1 MNETTEIQLRSWAPR
16 RPSARLEAKLFSPKA
31 APAPTLSPRVHLSWL
46 VPAASALFL
55 FGVVF
60 NHHNGQLLP
69 GVSGTNPIVALVS
82 NQSTEAWF
90 PGSIAQT
97 QKPGPSSTFEWT
109 NGSGSTS
116 SVDSPFGSQRLR

>member
-1 MNETTEIQLRSWAPR
+1 MNETTEIQLRSWVPR
-16 RPSARLEAKLFSPKA
+16 RPSARLKAKLFSPEAA
-31 APAPTLSPRVHLSWL
+31 APALSPRVHLSWL

-55 FGVVF
+55 FGAVL

-82 NQSTEAWF
+82 NQSAEAWF
-90 PGSIAQT
+90 PGNLAQT

-109 NGSGSTS
+109 NGRASTS
-116 SVDSPFGSQRLR
+116 SIDSPVGSQGLR